1 MELYFLKAK
10 RLDIIHRYGL
20 YLSYEDAKKAYDMIP
35 SYIKPYQIDNIDIND
50 KFDVDDL
57 YIVYSPTIEMHYTI
71 YNSKESFFK
80 SNDFNYIKSI
90 LMNFNY
96 TLPAI
101 EEMVD
106 DGWMLYAPIIDGDGT
121 NDYPNIKNSVV
132 AQKIK
137 IYRGKTDKDLR
148 EYLRIFK

>member
-1 MELYFLKAK
+1 MKLYFLKAK

-71 YNSKESFFK
+71 YNSKESFFSSSCFK
-80 SNDFNYIKSI
+80 YIKSI

-101 EEMVD
+101 EEMID
-106 DGWMLYAPIIDGDGT
+106 DGWMLFAPIVEADI
-121 NDYPNIKNSVV
+121 NEYPNIKNSTV
-132 AQKIK
+132 AQKVK
-137 IYRGKTDKDLR
+137 IYRGKTDNDLR

>member
-1 MELYFLKAK
+1 MKLYFLKAK
-10 RLDIIHRYGL
+10 QLDIIHRYGI

-57 YIVYSPTIEMHYTI
+57 YIVYSPTIEMHYII
-71 YNSKESFFK
+71 YNSKESFFGSSCFK
-80 SNDFNYIKSI
+80 YIKSI

-101 EEMVD
+101 EEMID
-106 DGWMLYAPIIDGDGT
+106 DGWMLFAPIVEADI
-121 NDYPNIKNSVV
+121 NEYPNIKNSTV
-132 AQKIK
+132 AQKVK
-137 IYRGKTDKDLR
+137 IYRGKTDNDLR